1 MQCELCG
8 GLVTW
13 RGPLSALT
21 HTECESCGGQNCQVA
36 EPVADDTD
44 EPQPE
49 TFVGHSVERGG
60 WCVYVQADPGG
71 YDVLRGPFGSKDE
84 ADAALARL
92 LERSKPPNV
101 ADEAGQPA
109 PR

>member
-1 MQCELCG
+1 MQCALCG

-36 EPVADDTD
+36 QAVEDDD

-60 WCVYVQADPGG
+60 WCVYVQANPGE
-71 YDVLRGPFGSKDE
+71 YDVLRGPFGSRGE
-84 ADAALARL
+84 ADASLARL
-92 LERSKPPNV
+92 VERSKTPN
-101 ADEAGQPA
+101 ARGNA
-109 PR
+109 PDTARTE